1 MELLPFFLFCA
12 SFFCVPL
19 SQVKAAPKKGP
30 LFDVSPPRDRPS
42 DQPSL
47 TDLLQEGPPS
57 MYQTQHRRGSSALPH
72 FGAMANLTESLE
84 VLNWEMPP
92 DNVPSLMD
100 DKDSFGTNGQ
110 PSSEATNPFAS
121 HPNGKQSPIG
131 RNEKGAANASWHVPE
146 RAAETA
152 SANPAN
158 VTSSSSTQE
167 DSSHSR
173 RNTVDITKSRRTRR
187 PSIAENE
194 PITKQLN
201 DLAIK
206 EQSLNADFASAA
218 ADMSSESV
226 HIKPQA
232 SDQTNKQK
240 PINPQ
245 ASGQT
250 NKPINPQASGQTN
263 KQKTI
268 MAQPVGHTNYQNP
281 INPQLIGQSN
291 YQNPINSQRIG
302 QTNFT
307 PNEWYYQ
314 NQAQIPTYNFPTE
327 IYGLQQNQ
335 APQMANAPANLAN
348 STETAVRPNEKK
360 TTSKPRKK
368 NDSQNVFADN
378 HMPTQYPNV
387 PISKWTSHKLPVH
400 PEELRAEGQFDVKKK
415 FPKETNEFDKIAEFM
430 DDTGEWIKI
439 EVKQGKAVAI
449 YLRNLSGNLPQIEEP
464 MDLTFGGKK
473 RFLRTNGTEILYPA
487 EIIYSWTK
495 YQFPVHPEDLKA
507 GGQFDVKEK
516 YPTETN
522 GLDKIAEFMD
532 DTGEWI
538 RIEAKQGNSGSKYVR
553 DLFGNPPQIDG
564 PIKLM
569 FGEISQFV
577 SIDGMLMTEENYEK
591 VKKNN
596 EKIEKNRKQAER
608 YLNKLQKEEAKKERI
623 NRMFNLNWATNT
635 FPNWNSQMPNANLF
649 IPNNTFPAAGALQHN
664 PPQRFGN
671 YAMAPPI
678 GALPLQ
684 GAAVFNAPQTINQT
698 LTAGGLGTKQQFWQQ
713 QLPAGGFGNNQQ
725 FTQQQLPAGGFG
737 NNQQFTQQQ
746 LPAGGFGNNQQFTQ
760 QQLPAGGFGNNQQF
774 TQQPLPPGGIVTN
787 PQFPNPTSQAGAN
800 YPFVPSASVPQTQSF
815 PLSNALPFAMN
826 SNGGSLT
833 YPSQMNYA
841 QMPAPAQNTHSEQ
854 VPKKKKNTSKKQM
867 K

>member
-30 LFDVSPPRDRPS
+30 IFDVSPPRDRPT
-42 DQPSL
+42 DQKSL
-47 TDLLQEGPPS
+47 IDLLQEVPPS
-57 MYQTQHRRGSSALPH
+57 MYQTQSQHRRGSSALPH
-72 FGAMANLTESLE
+72 FGASASPTQWSE
-84 VLNWEMPP
+84 VLNWETPA
-92 DNVPSLMD
+92 DNVPFLVD
-100 DKDSFGTNGQ
+100 DQDIVGTNGQ

-121 HPNGKQSPIG
+121 YPSEKQSPIG
-131 RNEKGAANASWHVPE
+131 LNEKGAANAWHVPE
-146 RAAETA
+146 RAAKTA
-152 SANPAN
+152 SAKPAN

-173 RNTVDITKSRRTRR
+173 RNTVDITKSRRTRS

-201 DLAIK
+201 DLAIQ
-206 EQSLNADFASAA
+206 EQSLNADSASAA

-240 PINPQ
+240 PMNPQ

-250 NKPINPQASGQTN
+250 NYQYPNPQLISQTNYQYPNPQLISQTSKQKPIVAQASGQNN
-263 KQKTI
+263 KKKTI
-268 MAQPVGHTNYQNP
+268 MAQASGHTNYQNTINPQLIGQTKYQNP
-281 INPQLIGQSN
+281 INPQL
-291 YQNPINSQRIG
+291 IG

-327 IYGLQQNQ
+327 IYGLQKQ

-348 STETAVRPNEKK
+348 STETVRPNEKK

-368 NDSQNVFADN
+368 NDSKNVFADN
-378 HMPTQYPNV
+378 QIPTQYPNV
-387 PISKWTSHKLPVH
+387 PISKWTEYQLPVH
-400 PEELRAEGQFDVKKK
+400 AEHLVAGGQFDVKEKY
-415 FPKETNEFDKIAEFM
+415 PTETNGLDKIAEFM

-449 YLRNLSGNLPQIEEP
+449 YLRNLSGNLPQVEEP

-495 YQFPVHPEDLKA
+495 YQLPVHPEELKA
-507 GGQFDVKEK
+507 GGQLDVKEK

-522 GLDKIAEFMD
+522 GLDKIVEFMN

-538 RIEAKQGNSGSKYVR
+538 RIEAKQENSGSKYVR

-577 SIDGMLMTEENYEK
+577 GIDGMLMTEENYEK

-608 YLNKLQKEEAKKERI
+608 YLNKLQKEEAEKERI
-623 NRMFNLNWATNT
+623 NRIINLNRATNT
-635 FPNWNSQMPNANLF
+635 FPNWNSQMPNANPF
-649 IPNNTFPAAGALQHN
+649 IPNNTFPAAGAFQQN
-664 PPQRFGN
+664 PPQWFGN
-671 YAMAPPI
+671 YAMAPPV

-698 LTAGGLGTKQQFWQQ
+698 LPTGGLGTKQQFWQQ
-713 QLPAGGFGNNQQ
+713 ALPTGGFGTNPQ
-725 FTQQQLPAGGFG
+725 FSQP
-737 NNQQFTQQQ
+737 
-746 LPAGGFGNNQQFTQ
+746 
-760 QQLPAGGFGNNQQF
+760 
-774 TQQPLPPGGIVTN
+774 PLPPGGLVTN

-800 YPFVPSASVPQTQSF
+800 YPFVLSASVPPQTQSF

-833 YPSQMNYA
+833 YPTQMNYA
-841 QMPAPAQNTHSEQ
+841 QMSAPAQNTHSAQ
-854 VPKKKKNTSKKQM
+854 VPKKKKKASKKQT